1 MSRERWPRSRGSHP
15 CPNGDDWEERVFCR
29 GDHRKRVGSK
39 SNIGTE
45 PKSSLYTSGKSIRWN
60 ADAAKKRWA
69 QNEVKFTHCQKKP
82 REKQEVKR
90 LSLHDRGHFL
100 ERCMSR
106 SPNWVHLL
114 GMLVGE

>member
-1 MSRERWPRSRGSHP
+1 MSKWRRLG
-15 CPNGDDWEERVFCR
+15 GAGIFR

-69 QNEVKFTHCQKKP
+69 QNEVKFTDCQKKLG
-82 REKQEVKR
+82 EKQEVKR
-90 LSLHDRGHFL
+90 RSLHDRGHFL
-100 ERCMSR
+100 ERCMSQK
-106 SPNWVHLL
+106 PNWVHLL